1 MPPVI
6 DAQPSL
12 VGPGVAQTLSE
23 PSTPD
28 GGKRRKKSGSARRK
42 KQKSSSAASSEAAP
56 DAAMAP
62 SSLAA
67 YETYKLLPTVSHPY
81 SADDLTLLLE
91 ILRTAERE
99 WKAAQPRPRRGA
111 PPPPRP
117 R

>member
-1 MPPVI
+1 MRHRRQEMPPVI

-81 SADDLTLLLE
+81 SADDCDE
-91 ILRTAERE
+91 ILPCTKVAYRARY
-99 WKAAQPRPRRGA
+99 RY
-111 PPPPRP
+111 
-117 R
+117 